1 MFEVFQ
7 SDAFSE
13 WLTDLRDRSAR
24 VRIQARI
31 DRMAGGNLGDV
42 APIGE
47 GLSEARIYYGSG
59 YGVYF
64 KQQGQ
69 VLLVLLCGG
78 DKSTQQR
85 DIEQAKALIK
95 AWEETNNAS
104 RI

>member
-47 GLSEARIYYGSG
+47 G
-59 YGVYF
+59 
-64 KQQGQ
+64 
-69 VLLVLLCGG
+69 
-78 DKSTQQR
+78 
-85 DIEQAKALIK
+85 
-95 AWEETNNAS
+95 
-104 RI
+104 